1 MLPEVCLEMKEAVR
15 AYFAPYA
22 RFRVR
27 AAAGL
32 SAVLV
37 PAFAARSP
45 LMGSKRFFL
54 TGYRLP
60 WLFALRRLLITGVSR
75 QPGPP
80 DLKTDGPY
88 HSQWS
93 QPWSRIS

>member
-1 MLPEVCLEMKEAVR
+1 MLPEVCLERKEAVR

-32 SAVLV
+32 SALLV
-37 PAFAARSP
+37 SALAARSP

-54 TGYRLP
+54 TGYRLGF
-60 WLFALRRLLITGVSR
+60 LAFAGCSLPESSRPTGTAGFENRRPLPR
-75 QPGPP
+75 K
-80 DLKTDGPY
+80 LK
-88 HSQWS
+88 
-93 QPWSRIS
+93 

>member
-1 MLPEVCLEMKEAVR
+1 MLPEVCFEMKEAVR
-15 AYFAPYA
+15 AYFAPSA

-37 PAFAARSP
+37 SAFAARLP
-45 LMGSKRFFL
+45 LMGSKHFFL

-60 WLFALRRLLITGVSR
+60 WLFALRRLLVTGVESANR
-75 QPGPP
+75 
-80 DLKTDGPY
+80 D
-88 HSQWS
+88 H
-93 QPWSRIS
+93 RI

>member
-32 SAVLV
+32 SALLV
-37 PAFAARSP
+37 SAFAARSP

-54 TGYRLP
+54 TGFLGFLP
-60 WLFALRRLLITGVSR
+60 FAGCSLPESSRPTGTAGFENRRPLPR
-75 QPGPP
+75 K
-80 DLKTDGPY
+80 LK
-88 HSQWS
+88 
-93 QPWSRIS
+93 